1 MSISF
6 SVVVSTKGRDS
17 VYNTIESLKQQ
28 THPIEIVLINDGSEK
43 PIQLC
48 NTDVLYLKNS
58 KPRGL
63 SICRNM
69 GIKQSS
75 GEVIAF
81 IDDDAFADP
90 NWIKEIK
97 KCFKKGADIA
107 GGLIKPVWK
116 AKRPWWLKEW
126 MYHLLGVN
134 TPSHMIFGCNFAI
147 RKNLLKEMNYWFEE
161 KLGRKEGNMIA
172 GDETTLFLKARK
184 QNYKILF
191 NEKAIVYHVISK
203 ERLSLKYFIP
213 RFFWEGRTEARR
225 GTTREPFIGRLS
237 NLLFYPYR
245 IIKSKFKVSLI
256 EDFLLYI
263 FFSIPYLYGML
274 HELIFGATDYKEP

>member
-1 MSISF
+1 MKTSCVICTHNRETVYQTVESIKKQTHSVELIVIDDNSDKLVNIQDK
-6 SVVVSTKGRDS
+6 SVVVIRNEITKGLS
-17 VYNTIESLKQQ
+17 V
-28 THPIEIVLINDGSEK
+28 
-43 PIQLC
+43 
-48 NTDVLYLKNS
+48 
-58 KPRGL
+58 
-63 SICRNM
+63 CRNM
-69 GIKQSS
+69 GYKHSKGKI
-75 GEVIAF
+75 VAF